1 MGKENEVT
9 ILIKRRHIS
18 TWLSKTMIPVDH
30 LTELLFFSFSSIF
43 FFFFFYLNKSSFCGS
58 HLVASSVDQI
68 HSSYIEMIRVIKPL
82 FCFARMCA

>member
-43 FFFFFYLNKSSFCGS
+43 FFFFFLLK
-58 HLVASSVDQI
+58 
-68 HSSYIEMIRVIKPL
+68 
-82 FCFARMCA
+82 